1 MPYIT
6 KDQVAAKRAAL
17 KKALPEF
24 KLSVRNRNYS
34 QICVTILEGPIEMT
48 QDPRGYEQ
56 VNHFWIND
64 HYEDRPQIKN
74 VLNTI
79 ADICKEDQRELVY
92 DGDYGS
98 VPTFYVSISIGDWDR
113 PYQVKQRKARKP
125 KATRVAKVDKYPNGY
140 QPKIEYY
147 QAKLNGAIETLDMN
161 KVEYFTKKLA
171 YYVNRQEAVY
181 GK

>member
-1 MPYIT
+1 MPYIS
-6 KDQVAAKRAAL
+6 KDQVAEKRAAL

-24 KLSVRNRNYS
+24 KLSIRNRDYS
-34 QICVTILEGPIEMT
+34 KICVTILEGPIEMT

-56 VNHFWIND
+56 VNHFWIDN
-64 HYEDRPQIKN
+64 HYADRPEIKN

-79 ADICKEDQRELVY
+79 ANICKSDQKEEVY

-98 VPTFYVSISIGDWDR
+98 VPNFYVGISIGDWDR
-113 PYQVKQRKARKP
+113 PYQVKQRKVRKP
-125 KATRVAKVDKYPNGY
+125 KATRVAKIDKYPNGY

-147 QAKLNGAIETLDMN
+147 QNKLNGAIAKLDMA

-171 YYVNRQEAVY
+171 YYVNRQEKVY
-181 GK
+181 GA